1 MTMNNFDTQPLLNE
15 INDVLKNGLHEI
27 LKDYM
32 KRHWLLEETHDKL
45 VNLPSVKQ
53 YYTFNDKQMKPVKI
67 EPESEIHEIVKEYV
81 SEKISNLDDKIN
93 NMWKIYGDYFVKMST
108 QLDEL
113 KNEINALRS
122 EQNSIKPNYIK
133 VEKENI
139 TLEIVDDAVNECK
152 IEEHVDQLQELA
164 VEEEEL
170 EEEEHE
176 DEEKELE
183 EEEVEEEEVE
193 EEEEEEEEEEVEEE
207 EEEVEEDVASVETET
222 KETEAPEPQEEDDE
236 EDDKEDDEE
245 ELFEIEIDDITYCT
259 NNEDNGFIYELD
271 KDGNVGKK
279 VGCLKE
285 GDAYFD

>member
-1 MTMNNFDTQPLLNE
+1 MNNFDTQPLLNE
-15 INDVLKNGLHEI
+15 INDVLKNGFQEI

-53 YYTFNDKQMKPVKI
+53 YYNTFNDKQMKPVKI
-67 EPESEIHEIVKEYV
+67 EPESEKHETVKEDV

-93 NMWKIYGDYFVKMST
+93 NMWKIYGDYFVKMSN

-122 EQNSIKPNYIK
+122 EQNSIKPSCIK
-133 VEKENI
+133 IEKENI

-152 IEEHVDQLQELA
+152 NEEHIDQLEELA
-164 VEEEEL
+164 G
-170 EEEEHE
+170 
-176 DEEKELE
+176 
-183 EEEVEEEEVE
+183 EEVEEEEDE

-207 EEEVEEDVASVETET
+207 EEEDVASVETET
-222 KETEAPEPQEEDDE
+222 KETEAPEQQQE
-236 EDDKEDDEE
+236 EDDEE
-245 ELFEIEIDDITYCT
+245 ELFEIEIDDVTYCT